1 MPKRF
6 FDDEFKAKKVWVDF
20 QRHQNSSTGYKLK
33 SQISK
38 NKQKTS
44 VKHTLNSEVVIKI
57 TGASKDFGNLKAHLR
72 YISRNGELEVFSKE
86 NEIFQGKQSLKD
98 LANSFNDFYEILS
111 EKELEKLDKKPKR
124 EALHIVFSM
133 KGVMK
138 TPVDKIKKAAE
149 QTIKELY
156 PHHYFVLAMH
166 QDTDNPHC
174 HMVLKMVGNDGIR
187 INPNKADLA
196 NMRELFATRLREL
209 GIKATA
215 TRKSMAFGE
224 IKPKEYQGKE
234 HKAHHYKIVDF
245 GKAHFEFN
253 ENNDM
258 SYYVKYSTPKGKEI
272 TIWAKDLERVINEN
286 SIQRGEYCR
295 FAIVA
300 ETPREIRLK
309 DKNNPTVFYTKV
321 CYEKK
326 WDVSVEGRLER
337 VLNPLKIFTKSTF
350 KTHNTSS
357 NSLQEQVK
365 NEHTAQ
371 NTSSFSP
378 SKEPENKVI
387 YSKEIKINLDIRK
400 SRGDDIER

>member
-166 QDTDNPHC
+166 QNTDKNFIPFYIF
-174 HMVLKMVGNDGIR
+174 LQN
-187 INPNKADLA
+187 
-196 NMRELFATRLREL
+196 
-209 GIKATA
+209 
-215 TRKSMAFGE
+215 TRKLFIIHHLKAFLL
-224 IKPKEYQGKE
+224 KKC
-234 HKAHHYKIVDF
+234 F
-245 GKAHFEFN
+245 LEF
-253 ENNDM
+253 
-258 SYYVKYSTPKGKEI
+258 I
-272 TIWAKDLERVINEN
+272 TIF
-286 SIQRGEYCR
+286 S
-295 FAIVA
+295 AILAELLPHLLPHFVA
-300 ETPREIRLK
+300 FSSKI
-309 DKNNPTVFYTKV
+309 KV
-321 CYEKK
+321 K
-326 WDVSVEGRLER
+326 R
-337 VLNPLKIFTKSTF
+337 I
-350 KTHNTSS
+350 
-357 NSLQEQVK
+357 
-365 NEHTAQ
+365 A
-371 NTSSFSP
+371 
-378 SKEPENKVI
+378 
-387 YSKEIKINLDIRK
+387 
-400 SRGDDIER
+400 